1 MQVESCCP
9 PRFAKIVLFGLMANY
24 FLARG
29 KETLARYWNNS
40 QTQNI
45 NIDFISRYMVRC
57 RSRDSQRIFFYQT
70 GRSFLPKKYL
80 ISLEISYICS
90 PKVKERCSSGLRG
103 TPGKR
108 VYPKR
113 VSRVRIP
120 NSPQNI
126 HYQGVSIA
134 KAMLIRFGGQAVES
148 LLSRGLLPQNGIAA
162 LRAAQ
167 LLDTPQF
174 CKGPRGEREGS
185 LQRSKACCFPIL
197 PSKSPRIR
205 QKYIHL
211 ILKRLAF

>member
-1 MQVESCCP
+1 M
-9 PRFAKIVLFGLMANY
+9 
-24 FLARG
+24 
-29 KETLARYWNNS
+29 ARYWNNS

-120 NSPQNI
+120 ISPQNI

-134 KAMLIRFGGQAVES
+134 KAMLIAFVGPAGES
-148 LLSRGLLPQNGIAA
+148 LLSQGPGPQNAIAA

-167 LLDTPQF
+167 LLDGATVLQ
-174 CKGPRGEREGS
+174 GPPRRAGREPAKERSDCANSDLAPRRAGREPAKERSDCANSDLAPREGIS
-185 LQRSKACCFPIL
+185 GL
-197 PSKSPRIR
+197 
-205 QKYIHL
+205 
-211 ILKRLAF
+211 

>member
-1 MQVESCCP
+1 MQMESCCP

-80 ISLEISYICS
+80 ISLEISYICN

-120 NSPQNI
+120 ISPQNI

-134 KAMLIRFGGQAVES
+134 KAMLISFW
-148 LLSRGLLPQNGIAA
+148 
-162 LRAAQ
+162 
-167 LLDTPQF
+167 
-174 CKGPRGEREGS
+174 GPGRR
-185 LQRSKACCFPIL
+185 K
-197 PSKSPRIR
+197 
-205 QKYIHL
+205 
-211 ILKRLAF
+211 LAFTRPGSTKRNSGSPSRATP

>member
-24 FLARG
+24 FLARE

-120 NSPQNI
+120 ISPQTI
-126 HYQGVSIA
+126 EAQRIA
-134 KAMLIRFGGQAVES
+134 LGFLDFIPLKACFHKGGNLKSPKAVRPWAS
-148 LLSRGLLPQNGIAA
+148 N
-162 LRAAQ
+162 
-167 LLDTPQF
+167 
-174 CKGPRGEREGS
+174 S
-185 LQRSKACCFPIL
+185 LQGP
-197 PSKSPRIR
+197 PRRAVRDVAHAVR
-205 QKYIHL
+205 QIP
-211 ILKRLAF
+211 